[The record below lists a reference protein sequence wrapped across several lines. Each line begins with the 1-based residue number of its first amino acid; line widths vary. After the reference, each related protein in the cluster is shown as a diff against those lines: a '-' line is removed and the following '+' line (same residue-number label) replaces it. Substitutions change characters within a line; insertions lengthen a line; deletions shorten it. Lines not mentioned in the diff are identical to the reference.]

1 VRRLAFILATWF
13 VVAAAAFAAGAAP
26 PAVPPLAARV
36 NDTAGMLSPA
46 AAAELEARLAEV
58 ERESS
63 HQIVVLTVPSLQGES
78 IEQLGLRVAEAWGL
92 GHEGLDNGVLLLVAR
107 DDRRVRIEV
116 GYGLEGVLP
125 DALAARI
132 IRNEIT
138 PRFREGKMDEG
149 IRAGV
154 DAIAAAARG
163 EVIPSDRLPR
173 RGSERNDVRHDPF
186 NVTLFSAFAGGIL
199 GATLGGRRRGLRAGI
214 AAAAA
219 GGLAL
224 LMLAMLSWSAIAA
237 AFGGLLGAASG
248 GGLGGGRGPILLPGG
263 FGGRGGGLGG
273 GGFGGGGFGGGG
285 FGGGGGGFGGGGASG
300 SW

>member
-1 VRRLAFILATWF
+1 MRRLSSILATCF
-13 VVAAAAFAAGAAP
+13 ALVAAAFAAGAAP
-26 PAVPPLAARV
+26 PAVPPLTGRV

-46 AAAELEARLAEV
+46 AAAELEARLADV

-78 IEQLGLRVAEAWGL
+78 IEQLGLRVAEAWRL
-92 GHEGLDNGVLLLVAR
+92 GHKGLDNGVLLLVAR

-138 PRFREGKMDEG
+138 PRFRAGRMDEG

-154 DAIAAAARG
+154 DAISAAARG

-173 RGSERNDVRHDPF
+173 RGSERNDARHDPF

-263 FGGRGGGLGG
+263 LGGRGGGFGS